1 MIDNIFDAP
10 TPGQSLTDT
19 PGNASWEHPPEFTDV
34 EEASE
39 YLWQKLH
46 EEKVLDQVISF
57 LKNDVPIEAIARMML
72 FGGFVNGK
80 WTPDLAILLAP
91 ITFDHIMAIG
101 MKAEIPKMKLSI
113 GDVSNNQFH
122 REFSKFKNEK
132 NSSVSDNKRQ
142 EKFVEK
148 ITEEFS
154 NEPSGLMN
162 KENI

>member
-1 MIDNIFDAP
+1 MKIYNILSLIIFLAISQVGKA
-10 TPGQSLTDT
+10 TTVEYRFSGTFFIAFSPGEL
-19 PGNASWEHPPEFTDV
+19 GNLNHDGSIGH
-34 EEASE
+34 
-39 YLWQKLH
+39 
-46 EEKVLDQVISF
+46 
-57 LKNDVPIEAIARMML
+57 DVPIEAISRMML
-72 FGGFVNGK
+72 FGGFTEGK

-113 GDVSNNQFH
+113 GDTSNNKFH

-132 NSSVSDNKRQ
+132 NATVSDDKRQ

-148 ITEEFS
+148 ITKEFS
-154 NEPSGLMN
+154 DEPSGLMN